1 MRIEKPEA
9 QKVTITSRNYRQ
21 LDRELFE
28 QDLKKVFSDLTADD
42 ACFGSKFEFCK
53 ITKKGFSPVTYG
65 SLIVM
70 RDTVSSV
77 CFLSFDILKDTIE
90 DSLSW

>member
-1 MRIEKPEA
+1 MNI
-9 QKVTITSRNYRQ
+9 
-21 LDRELFE
+21 
-28 QDLKKVFSDLTADD
+28 
-42 ACFGSKFEFCK
+42 CFGSKFEF
-53 ITKKGFSPVTYG
+53 TKLPKKRILPRNSVTYG